1 MPPARIRFRTLAL
14 VLALYA
20 GGYALAIAQ
29 PEAAPRLQSSRQP
42 QPAKQPEAA
51 KQPTSEPAD
60 DLSESPLLVEPKTPT
75 EFFDAA
81 VLTDRLYRPALTK
94 RYLEK
99 LLQSNP
105 SDDVLLDMR
114 AKYGPAVF
122 LHLAGEPA
130 LKPAGP
136 QLLERVMAALRKH
149 EEDPAFLDSLIQGL
163 QGGPGDRDTA
173 IQMLTN
179 LGPAAVP
186 RILKHLGA
194 PKPNEEPGV
203 LVQGLVQ
210 MGAQVVP
217 VLCGSLESRNDSVR
231 NGAIQAL
238 GLLQSKAAIPH
249 LLEPAFDNSQP
260 AGIRSAARTA
270 LARILGIP
278 TEKGDG
284 VSSFGAVAEL
294 KKMARDGLA
303 NRLAW
308 PTTEGKTDL
317 WTWNEE
323 SPSVVRN
330 RVSPVTA
337 SLYTGLRFARQAIA
351 MAPEDREAQVLF
363 LALDFAWDANG
374 PKEIGA
380 DGIAT
385 PAPDGPGT
393 PHNLALTAGP
403 DVASDTLALG
413 LALGNPAVSIGALH
427 ALAAVGAR
435 EEVYGTRRSRSP
447 LLAALNDP
455 HPEVQYAAAV
465 AILRS
470 NPETRFRGAQRVVEV
485 LARAISGSP
494 SPFAIVIDANR
505 ERGNEMAGLFT
516 QIGFEAVP
524 AATGR
529 EGFEMAVQRTN
540 VVLVAVQANAIRW
553 PLSQTVANLRADARS
568 AQIPIVIYGPESVRT
583 EIKGLL
589 AHYPQVEYMSDSMT
603 SQNVELQMGGVLKR
617 ALALAVPPANR
628 AERIIDATS
637 WLASIANGNRT
648 KVFNLD
654 YAEPALM
661 VISTDRSVYANA
673 LAALAAIPTAA
684 VQRHF
689 EQLSVSERLDAV
701 IREAAARH
709 LATHIQRHGL
719 LLSAAQVA
727 ELEAA
732 WRSAQ
737 TPELAT
743 SLAAVVGSLKP
754 NAKRVGS
761 RFQRV
766 AVPAPSAR

>member
-1 MPPARIRFRTLAL
+1 
-14 VLALYA
+14 VALYA

-29 PEAAPRLQSSRQP
+29 PDAASQPKPSRQP
-42 QPAKQPEAA
+42 QAAKQPETE
-51 KQPTSEPAD
+51 KQPPSEPAD

-75 EFFDAA
+75 EFLDAA
-81 VLTDRLYRPALTK
+81 VLTDRLYRPALAK

-105 SDDVLLDMR
+105 SDEALLDMR

-122 LHLAGEPA
+122 LHLADEPA

-136 QLLERVMAALRKH
+136 QLLERMTTALRKH
-149 EEDPAFLDSLIQGL
+149 QEDAAFLDSLIQGL
-163 QGGPGDRDTA
+163 QGGPSDRDTS

-179 LGPAAVP
+179 LGPTAVP
-186 RILKHLGA
+186 RILKHLAA
-194 PKPNEEPGV
+194 PKPNEEPGI
-203 LVQGLVQ
+203 LVQALVQ

-217 VLCGSLESRNDSVR
+217 VMCGALESRNDSLR
-231 NGAIQAL
+231 DGAIQAL
-238 GLLQSKAAIPH
+238 GLLQSKAAIPY

-270 LARILGIP
+270 LERILGIP

-284 VSSFGAVAEL
+284 ISGFGAVAEL

-317 WTWNEE
+317 WTWSDE
-323 SPSVVRN
+323 SQSVVRN
-330 RVSPVTA
+330 RVSPLNA
-337 SLYTGLRFARQAIA
+337 SLYNGLRFARQAIA
-351 MAPEDREAQVLF
+351 LAPEDREAQVLF

-380 DGIAT
+380 DGVAV
-385 PAPDGPGT
+385 PARIGPGT
-393 PHNLALTAGP
+393 PYNLALTAGP

-413 LALGNPAVSIGALH
+413 LALGNPAVSLGALH

-435 EEVYGTRRSRSP
+435 EEVYGTHHPRSP

-455 HPEVQYAAAV
+455 HPEVQYAAAI

-470 NPETRFRGAQRVVEV
+470 NPETRFRGSQRVVEV
-485 LARAISGSP
+485 LTRAISGSP

-516 QIGFEAVP
+516 QIGFEAVT
-524 AATGR
+524 AGTGR
-529 EGFEMAVQRTN
+529 EGFEIAVQRTN
-540 VVLVAVQANAIRW
+540 VVLVALQANVIRW
-553 PLSQTVANLRADARS
+553 PLSQTVANLRADART
-568 AQIPIVIYGPESVRT
+568 AQIPIVIYGPESVRA
-583 EIKGLL
+583 EIRGLL
-589 AHYPQVEYMSDSMT
+589 THYPQVEYVGDSMT
-603 SQNVELQMGGVLKR
+603 SQNVELQVGGFLKR
-617 ALALAVPPANR
+617 ALALAAPPANR
-628 AERIIDATS
+628 AEQLIDATS
-637 WLASIANGNRT
+637 WLAFIANGNRT

-654 YAEPALM
+654 FAEPALM
-661 VISTDRSVYANA
+661 VVSTDRTVFANA
-673 LAALAAIPTAA
+673 LAALAAIPTAT

-689 EQLSVSERLDAV
+689 EQLAVSERLDAA
-701 IREAAARH
+701 IREAAARQ
-709 LATHIQRHGL
+709 LAAHIQRHGL

-754 NAKRVGS
+754 NARRVGS
-761 RFQRV
+761 RFQKV
-766 AVPAPSAR
+766 PVPAPSAR